1 MIRRASAS
9 KPAATSRDAVAIRS
23 VRASDFQP
31 RSAPVAMSRLL
42 SAVAVEGNSDGIE
55 RPGIRLN
62 AGSSGSARN
71 LVSVIVPR
79 DRAGSVGP
87 CNFKPLRKY
96 VEEGRPTG
104 CYQEQS
110 KRTRYHLRGN
120 YQTKPNNA
128 YGSRIFSEA
137 LDGNRSRGTRSSVL
151 FASDEQ
157 GSAVQEAKSTLG
169 VNRVLLVRSANLISV
184 KLPNEAK

>member
-1 MIRRASAS
+1 MRDHRA
-9 KPAATSRDAVAIRS
+9 
-23 VRASDFQP
+23 
-31 RSAPVAMSRLL
+31 AP
-42 SAVAVEGNSDGIE
+42 D
-55 RPGIRLN
+55 
-62 AGSSGSARN
+62 
-71 LVSVIVPR
+71 LVSVIVLR

-96 VEEGRPTG
+96 VEEGSPTG

-137 LDGNRSRGTRSSVL
+137 LDGNRSRGARSSVL

-157 GSAVQEAKSTLG
+157 RSAVQEAESTLG
-169 VNRVLLVRSANLISV
+169 VKPSAFGEDRKPDQREITKRSQIILYSRAVLIFSIANES
-184 KLPNEAK
+184 KDRLPMNAKSPAKSSSGCCRLDVAGETRIH